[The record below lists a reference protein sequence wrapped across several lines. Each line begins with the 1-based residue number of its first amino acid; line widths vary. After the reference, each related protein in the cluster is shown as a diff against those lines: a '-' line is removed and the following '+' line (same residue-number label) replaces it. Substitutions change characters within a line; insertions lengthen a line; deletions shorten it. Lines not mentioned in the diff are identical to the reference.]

1 MITTRKELRAYLRQD
16 SLNYAGQNSGFVT
29 KLKNNMLADTIS
41 DQKYIW
47 KYIRALRYAEYWSNQ
62 PRTITNMIGKCY
74 SLWVLR
80 RMAYKTGFQ
89 IPCNVCGPGLTI
101 WHFGSIVVN
110 EHSRIG
116 ENCTFLPGV
125 IVGHKKTGN
134 GCPCI
139 GNNVPLM
146 GGCKVFG
153 DITIGDN
160 VTIGPM
166 AVIVKDVPT
175 NCTVVGN
182 PARIICKDGVKV
194 NIKL

>member
-29 KLKNNMLADTIS
+29 RLKNNMLADTIS

-116 ENCTFLPGV
+116 ENCTFLSGV

-139 GNNVPLM
+139 GNNVSLM

-166 AVIVKDVPT
+166 AVIVKNVPA

-182 PARIICKDGVKV
+182 PARIIRKDGER
-194 NIKL
+194 IDEIL